1 MANRWRSIGNS
12 ERLYFWG
19 SKVTAAG
26 DCSDEMKRFLLLRS
40 KALTNLDSI
49 IKKQR
54 HYFADKGLSTQS
66 YGFSNSL
73 VLMWQLDHKESWVL
87 KKWCFL
93 TMVLEKTLESPLDC
107 KEIKPVNPK
116 RNQSW
121 IFIGRADA
129 EGEAPILWW
138 PNAKNWLIGKD
149 PDAGKH
155 WKKEEK
161 GMTADE
167 ILGRHHWLDGHEL
180 EQSVGVGDRLGSL
193 VCCNLW
199 GRIESDRTEW
209 LNWTKV
215 NLKTIRH

>member
-1 MANRWRSIGNS
+1 MANRWWNSGNS
-12 ERLYFWG
+12 ERLYFLG
-19 SKVTAAG
+19 LQIIAEG
-26 DCSDEMKRFLLLRS
+26 DCGHKIKKRLLLGR
-40 KALTNLDSI
+40 KTMTNLDSI
-49 IKKQR
+49 LKSRDITLMKK
-54 HYFADKGLSTQS
+54 FCIVKGMV
-66 YGFSNSL
+66 FSCNI
-73 VLMWQLDHKESWVL
+73 VRTWELDHKEGWAL
-87 KKWCFL
+87 KTWCFRN
-93 TMVLEKTLESPLDC
+93 VLEKTLESLLDS
-107 KEIKPVNPK
+107 KEIQPVHPK
-116 RNQSW
+116 GNQSW

-167 ILGRHHWLDGHEL
+167 ILGRHHWLNGHEL